1 MSPVANSI
9 IDSTWASGQSDSGQP
24 STPGFSDGLGDRSIT
39 FDEATGTS
47 LENLRFKPEFGD
59 AASFEGALRE
69 RVEQLK
75 ALEHPAVAVICALER
90 SEPGWE
96 LTLVSERVDGHRLS
110 DL

>member
-1 MSPVANSI
+1 MTVLPRTGQNCSRMPNYGAWTGSCNWGVAGNSEDNPMSPVANSLL
-9 IDSTWASGQSDSGQP
+9 DSTRAGQSSDSVQP

-69 RVEQLK
+69 RV
-75 ALEHPAVAVICALER
+75 
-90 SEPGWE
+90 
-96 LTLVSERVDGHRLS
+96 
-110 DL
+110 